1 MKDLKWLVCYDV
13 NESRRIIASFRMLIS
28 AEEFIEKC
36 MPKENK
42 NRFYILNSETGKT
55 SKP

>member
-36 MPKENK
+36 IPKETK
-42 NRFYILNSETGKT
+42 SKFYILNSETGKT
-55 SKP
+55 NKP